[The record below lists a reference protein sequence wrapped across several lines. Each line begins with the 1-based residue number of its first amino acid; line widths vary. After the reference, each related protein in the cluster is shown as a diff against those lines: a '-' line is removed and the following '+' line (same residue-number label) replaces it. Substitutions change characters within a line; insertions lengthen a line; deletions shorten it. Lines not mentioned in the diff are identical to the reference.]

1 MPMNLARF
9 LVTTRHMILA
19 VMITLTIGAAFL
31 IPKVGVITD
40 MAEFLPADSSMR
52 AGIALM
58 EEEFPE
64 DSEISTTRVMTRGL
78 SEEEEL
84 ATAEALARIPG
95 VAKVQ
100 HKAGDPR
107 FHKGEASLFIVES
120 PHPYGSAQDT
130 AIHHAIEEQLAGSE
144 YVLRSDTP
152 SQADELP
159 LWIIIIAVGLV
170 ALILFIMCPSWLEPL
185 LFLTTIGMAVVLNL
199 GTNIIRGSIADIT
212 FTIGAILQLVLSMD
226 YSIILMNRYRHERES
241 ARSTTEAMS
250 RALRGASSSILSSS
264 MTTVVGLLMLCFM
277 SLGIGMDLGIALAKG
292 VFLSMLS
299 VFLIL
304 PSLILMFDRWLLAS
318 QKPYWEPRLHGL
330 AHVQFR
336 FRWPILLVFIALFAL
351 SALSAAGTPVAY
363 TLSKDDP
370 IAEVFDKDNPIVLVY
385 TNEDED
391 AARGLAQRLE
401 GDPHVSSVSSH
412 SSTIGKQRSLQD
424 MKSALN
430 QMSEESGTQGFT
442 LDDRTLRL
450 VYFLAHEGKASE
462 TMTLAEFVSFV
473 RSDPDASSHTDQ
485 SMRNRLDALTPFL
498 DREALL
504 APQGAAGLASVLK
517 MSEEDAR
524 AILLAHAI
532 SDPSISADPMSLAQF
547 IDFVAE
553 DLAQDPQYSSMVT
566 GAQIARLR
574 SVQRFTDAEAM
585 TRPIGYSQM
594 ARLLGMDEEL
604 LAQVYATRVASGG
617 AYDSAKWTFPQHLD
631 ALGAVAALPQAAAG
645 LAQNQGAGLDKLAQI
660 ADAAAM
666 MTPMDATSLAR
677 ITGQSVEEVGMI
689 LQLKAAMSQGGTPPG
704 GAQSGSAQSG
714 SAQSGAQS
722 GTPVPQGPQSSGPQS
737 GANTPPDTSALTASP
752 KDYLDFLLAAS
763 NDPTSPLATMI
774 GAEEKKGLTALHGL
788 ISLSISGQATSAAD
802 FASLTGIDH
811 RTIAFA
817 HALADIPTLGGQW
830 AFSPQEIVNALAMEP
845 GAEDHAAELKKLAT
859 IINDSI
865 AGRAYTPARLATLT
879 GMSDRDARSIALLRS
894 SLYSDSSAWNMSA
907 RDAVTFLV
915 DTMLPSV
922 YSSQRFTSEEREQLR
937 FLRTLIDSVVENKAY
952 TPEELAAFLTRAPA
966 NDAGLGAPER
976 IDPDQ
981 ISLAYLMHA
990 ASAWSPQGRSLSIA
1004 QFVSTM
1010 SKKILNDP
1018 RFDSLLTQENRA
1030 AITEA
1035 EEKIAQATV
1044 QLIGPTH
1051 SRMIIT
1057 TSLPEES
1064 EHTEAF
1070 ISALLAT
1077 CQAEFTQGCH
1087 LIGNSVL
1094 IHEMRKTF
1102 PSEMSLISWLTAA
1115 AIFTVIALT
1124 FLSPSLPALLVLLVQ
1139 AGVFITITTIGVQGY
1154 SNYYLAQLMV
1164 QCILMGATI
1173 DYGILVSSQY
1183 REARRSLGIR
1193 EALERALARSIHT
1206 IMTSASIMIL
1216 VTGILSFLFD
1226 NPTVAQICRTISIG
1240 ALAATI
1246 LILFML
1252 PGLLAALDP
1261 LIGGRTRL
1269 REPTRS

>member
-9 LVTTRHMILA
+9 LVSARHMILA
-19 VMITLTIGAAFL
+19 VMIALTIGAAFL

-52 AGIALM
+52 AGITLM

-64 DSEISTTRVMTRGL
+64 DAEISTTRVMTRGL
-78 SEEEEL
+78 CEEEEL

-100 HKAGDPR
+100 HEAGDPR

-144 YVLRSDTP
+144 HVLRSDTP

-159 LWIIIIAVGLV
+159 LWIIIIAVCLV
-170 ALILFIMCPSWLEPL
+170 ALILVIMCPTWLEPL
-185 LFLTTIGMAVVLNL
+185 LFLVTIGMAVVLNL

-226 YSIILMNRYRHERES
+226 YSIILMNRYRHEREG

-318 QKPYWEPRLHGL
+318 QKPYWEPRLRGL

-385 TNEDED
+385 NNEDED
-391 AARGLAQRLE
+391 AARALAQRLE

-430 QMSEESGTQGFT
+430 QMSEESGTQGFV
-442 LDDRTLRL
+442 LDDRTLTL

-462 TMTLAEFVSFV
+462 KMTLAEFVSFV
-473 RSDPDASSHTDQ
+473 RSDPDASSHMDQ
-485 SMRNRLDALTPFL
+485 SMRDRLDALTPFL

-532 SDPSISADPMSLAQF
+532 SDPSISAEPMSLAQF
-547 IDFVAE
+547 IHFVAE

-574 SVQRFTDAEAM
+574 SVERFTDAEAM

-617 AYDSAKWTFPQHLD
+617 AYDSAKWTLPQHLN
-631 ALGAVAALPQAAAG
+631 ALSTLAALPQAAAG
-645 LAQNQGAGLDKLAQI
+645 LAQNQGAGLDKLAKI

-666 MTPMDATSLAR
+666 TTPMDAASLAR

-689 LQLKAAMSQGGTPPG
+689 LQLKAATSQGGTPPG
-704 GAQSGSAQSG
+704 GPQSG

-722 GTPVPQGPQSSGPQS
+722 GTHSPQGPQSSGSHS
-737 GANTPPDTSALTASP
+737 GANTPPDTSALMASP

-774 GAEEKKGLTALHGL
+774 GAEEKKGLAALHGL
-788 ISLSISGQATSAAD
+788 ITLSISGQAISAAD
-802 FASLTGIDH
+802 FASLTGIDA

-817 HALADIPTLGGQW
+817 HALADIPALGGQW
-830 AFSPQEIVNALAMEP
+830 AFSPQEIVNALATEP
-845 GAEDHAAELKKLAT
+845 GAEDRAAELRKLAT
-859 IINDSI
+859 IINDSV
-865 AGRAYTPARLATLT
+865 AGRAYTPARLAALT
-879 GMSDRDARSIALLRS
+879 GMSDREARSIALLRS

-907 RDAVTFLV
+907 RDAITFLV
-915 DTMLPSV
+915 DTMIPSTHN
-922 YSSQRFTSEEREQLR
+922 SRRFTSQECEQLR
-937 FLRTLIDSVVENKAY
+937 FLRTLIDSVVEPKRY

-966 NDAGLGAPER
+966 SAADSGAPER

-990 ASAWSPQGRSLSIA
+990 ASEWSPQGRSLSIA
-1004 QFVSTM
+1004 QFVSTL

-1018 RFDSLLTQENRA
+1018 RFDGLLTQENRA

-1070 ISALLAT
+1070 VSALLAT
-1077 CQAEFTQGCH
+1077 CQTDFQQGCH

-1154 SNYYLAQLMV
+1154 SNYYLAQLIV

-1173 DYGILVSSQY
+1173 DYGILLSSQY

-1193 EALERALARSIHT
+1193 EALERALSRSIHT

-1240 ALAATI
+1240 ALAATT

-1269 REPTRS
+1269 REPARN

>member
-9 LVTTRHMILA
+9 LVSARHMILA
-19 VMITLTIGAAFL
+19 VMIALTIGAAFL

-40 MAEFLPADSSMR
+40 MAEFLPTDSSMR

-64 DSEISTTRVMTRGL
+64 DAEISTTRVMTRGL
-78 SEEEEL
+78 CEEEEL

-130 AIHHAIEEQLAGSE
+130 AIQHAIEEQLAGSE
-144 YVLRSDTP
+144 HVLRSDTP
-152 SQADELP
+152 SQAGELP
-159 LWIIIIAVGLV
+159 LWIVILAVCLV

-185 LFLTTIGMAVVLNL
+185 LFLVTIGMAVVLNL

-226 YSIILMNRYRHERES
+226 YSIILMNRYRQEREN
-241 ARSTTEAMS
+241 ARNTTGAMS

-318 QKPYWEPRLHGL
+318 QKPYWEPRLRGL
-330 AHVQFR
+330 ARVQFR
-336 FRWPILLVFIALFAL
+336 FRWPILLVFIALFAG
-351 SALSAAGTPVAY
+351 SAFSAAGTPVAY

-385 TNEDED
+385 ANEDED

-412 SSTIGKQRSLQD
+412 SSTIGKQRSLED

-462 TMTLAEFVSFV
+462 KMTLAEFVSFV
-473 RSDPDASSHTDQ
+473 RSDPDASSYMDQ
-485 SMRNRLDALTPFL
+485 SMRDRLDALTPFL

-504 APQGAAGLASVLK
+504 APQGAAGLASLLK

-566 GAQIARLR
+566 GAQITRLR
-574 SVQRFTDAEAM
+574 SVERFTDAEAM

-645 LAQNQGAGLDKLAQI
+645 LAQNQGAGLDKLAKI

-666 MTPMDATSLAR
+666 MTPMDAASLAR

-704 GAQSGSAQSG
+704 GPQSG

-722 GTPVPQGPQSSGPQS
+722 GTPVPQSPQSSGSHS
-737 GANTPPDTSALTASP
+737 GASTPPPDTSSLMASP

-763 NDPTSPLATMI
+763 NDPASPLATMI
-774 GAEEKKGLTALHGL
+774 GAEEKKGLAALHGL
-788 ISLSISGQATSAAD
+788 ITLSISGQAISAAD
-802 FASLTGIDH
+802 FASLTGIDA

-817 HALADIPTLGGQW
+817 HALADIPALGGQW

-845 GAEDHAAELKKLAT
+845 GAEDRAAELRKLAT
-859 IINDSI
+859 IINDSV

-915 DTMLPSV
+915 DTMIPSV
-922 YSSQRFTSEEREQLR
+922 HNSRRFTSEECEQLR
-937 FLRTLIDSVVENKAY
+937 FLRTLIDSVVEPKRY

-966 NDAGLGAPER
+966 NAAGSGAPER

-981 ISLAYLMHA
+981 ISLAYLMHG
-990 ASAWSPQGRSLSIA
+990 ASGWSPQGRSLSIA
-1004 QFVSTM
+1004 QFVSTL

-1018 RFDSLLTQENRA
+1018 RFDGLLTQEKRA
-1030 AITEA
+1030 AIAQA
-1035 EEKIAQATV
+1035 EEQIAQATV
-1044 QLIGPTH
+1044 QLIGHAH

-1064 EHTEAF
+1064 EQSEAF
-1070 ISALLAT
+1070 VSALLAT
-1077 CQAEFTQGCH
+1077 CQTDFQQGCH

-1094 IHEMRKTF
+1094 IHEMSETF
-1102 PSEMSLISWLTAA
+1102 SSEMSLISWLTAV

-1173 DYGILVSSQY
+1173 DYGILLSSQY

-1193 EALERALARSIHT
+1193 EALERALSRSIHT

-1240 ALAATI
+1240 ALAATT

-1252 PGLLAALDP
+1252 PGLLSALDP

-1269 REPTRS
+1269 REPARN